1 MMLIS
6 FAHPTL
12 RHGSGQ
18 PRTVGDRGH
27 HGWDR
32 PALPLHGLRLC
43 GLARSAGAVWTEVR
57 DQTKSLSSDINLL
70 DDFILDVSHRL
81 DLLLRVQFSF
91 HHKDNSTDHTFDI
104 IHHLM
109 IPKAQDLVSV

>member
-1 MMLIS
+1 MRLIS

-27 HGWDR
+27 YGWDR

-43 GLARSAGAVWTEVR
+43 ELACAVWTEVG
-57 DQTKSLSSDINLL
+57 DQTESLSGDTS
-70 DDFILDVSHRL
+70 
-81 DLLLRVQFSF
+81 
-91 HHKDNSTDHTFDI
+91 
-104 IHHLM
+104 IHF
-109 IPKAQDLVSV
+109 PKLIRQGK